1 MTYLFDRSNHKQKKF
16 LVKQI
21 KVFEKVG
28 SLFQKKLDEEN
39 HYSLKLI
46 IKITKDMIPVECHI
60 PDELVHL
67 SSSVTLLPSGS
78 AKSKASDIQKHKFVF
93 EHVLADCMWQ
103 NMKK

>member
-46 IKITKDMIPVECHI
+46 IKITKDMIPAECHI
-60 PDELVHL
+60 PDELVHF
-67 SSSVTLLPSGS
+67 SSLVTLLPSGS
-78 AKSKASDIQKHKFVF
+78 AKSKASDI
-93 EHVLADCMWQ
+93 
-103 NMKK
+103 